1 MKRMLHWE
9 SIGELNAFRVLDCD
23 PDVTHFSEQPC
34 QIRYVEDGAERGSSS
49 CSPSAFS

>member
-1 MKRMLHWE
+1 MLHWE